1 MRVRSIST
9 SILLLALLLTG
20 CAGAASPDPTS
31 TPPTATGAS
40 TPEAAPSSTSAPASA
55 AELIVTLDTIE
66 YRENGGTEIVALDQP
81 GPLVAL
87 IEQLSGQPPAEEEIE
102 DPWGNGDVFGTSFRW
117 ADVTIASLDQGPV
130 TVTFLSPTVGDAEVK
145 TAEGIGVGSTR
156 AEVLAAGGWGEWDGD
171 GDGAAEL
178 INLGMRTVPET
189 TSLSRPGEVGAE
201 FIGLSLNGDIVER
214 MWSPS
219 NDFSDL

>member
-1 MRVRSIST
+1 MRVRWIPT
-9 SILLLALLLTG
+9 SILLLSVLLTG
-20 CAGAASPDPTS
+20 CAGAGSSDSTS
-31 TPPTATGAS
+31 TPPTATGAP
-40 TPEAAPSSTSAPASA
+40 TPDAAPSSTSAPVSA
-55 AELIVTLDTIE
+55 AELIVTLDAIE
-66 YRENGGTEIVALDQP
+66 YRGNGGTEVLALDQA

-87 IEQLSGQPPAEEEIE
+87 IEQLSGLPPAQEEIE
-102 DPWGNGDVFGTSFRW
+102 DPWGNGDVFGISYRW
-117 ADVTIASLDQGPV
+117 ADVTIASLDHGPV
-130 TVTFLSPTVGDAEVK
+130 TVTFLSPTVGDVKVK

-178 INLGMRTVPET
+178 INLDMRAVPET
-189 TSLSRPGEVGAE
+189 NSLSRPGEVGAE